1 MQIKF
6 KTMPRTAKK
15 PTRKKLVQKLDTVF
29 SRYVRMSNADHRGF
43 CECVTCKKKFHWK
56 NIQAG
61 HFMSRKHYSTRW
73 DEQNVFPQCVG
84 CNVYKNGEQY
94 KYSLFL
100 GSDLSEEMHRK
111 SNQIVKYSSLE
122 LDVLINKYTELVK
135 ELEKK
140 YI

>member
-1 MQIKF
+1 MIR
-6 KTMPRTAKK
+6 KTMPKNSKK
-15 PTRKKLVQKLDTVF
+15 PTRKKLVQKLDTLF
-29 SRYVRMSNADHRGF
+29 SRYIRLSSADHRGF
-43 CECVTCKKKFHWK
+43 CECVTCKKKYHWK

-73 DEQNVFPQCVG
+73 EEDNVFPQCLA
-84 CNVYKNGEQY
+84 CNVYRSGEQY

-100 GSDLSEEMHRK
+100 GQELSDKMHRQ
-111 SNQIVKYSSLE
+111 SHETVKFSSLE
-122 LDVLINKYTELVK
+122 LEMLINKYKTLVQ